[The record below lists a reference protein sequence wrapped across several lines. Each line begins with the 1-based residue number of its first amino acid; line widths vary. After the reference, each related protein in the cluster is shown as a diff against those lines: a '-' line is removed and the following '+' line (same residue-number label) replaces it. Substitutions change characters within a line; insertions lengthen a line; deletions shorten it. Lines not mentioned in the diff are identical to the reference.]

1 MEDRSKVGE
10 GEEKMLIPSTQVP
23 RLMANLACRVLEGLQ
38 TGERRRRES
47 QHRKYLAALRRN
59 ADEPPLVSQD

>member
-1 MEDRSKVGE
+1 MDNIEKA
-10 GEEKMLIPSTQVP
+10 EEVELVPSGQVP
-23 RLMANLACRVLEGLQ
+23 YLMANLACRVLEGLQ
-38 TGERRRRES
+38 IGERRRRES